1 MHNNN
6 LFRRS
11 TAVSVVIVILST
23 LCEKVDS
30 FGVITTNQYQLFY
43 GRSSQP
49 ICPYRTS
56 IRNGKRQLRPTIR
69 CLASS
74 NPKINGDAEGLING
88 GVNGGKNGSEIRV
101 MTWNILADALATDE
115 FVTLGGDDGNVAW
128 FNNRD
133 VKIGKMLIDSFAISK
148 MAVVATHENDHPQ
161 WLLAEI
167 RKVLP
172 SVKMCILSTNTK
184 NKSATKYERCY
195 IRRLSNTIAMM
206 DAENDYVCPVQCNGN
221 DPGCSKTAAASK
233 DCLQKHYETCNEW
246 FLQNS
251 SKQRLEE
258 LCQQG
263 VTCTSNSQEQ
273 MMTTDD
279 NDGNDL
285 YLPSAA
291 GTVIYYDSDQV
302 TLLQHYVRR
311 HRVDF
316 VINNKDRT
324 PFTVFAA
331 HLKSGINLKAER
343 KRSRELDKLLSQAK
357 STPNPIMLLDANS
370 CEQYQQ
376 DLRLLSSSEEK
387 EEWTTDTIGKYDF
400 INLVPLKGNECLKLR
415 TYATYQPQKAG
426 QFMFDTLDQILVPSS
441 VVKEGSKYYPITSDT
456 YYPSEYYNDYLKL
469 RNTPALRNA
478 LKQMCLDQKW
488 ESDLRPFLPN
498 MNKAFAKYISQFKE
512 EDCDDVI
519 LEHDISSLLSH
530 LYPNKNTLPSDHP
543 PVCASIILQPQPN
556 GKSDVINGQSEPIQS
571 NITETPKTST
581 MTSTSPVNKS

>member
-133 VKIGKMLIDSFAISK
+133 VKIGKMLIDSFSISK

-184 NKSATKYERCY
+184 K
-195 IRRLSNTIAMM
+195 
-206 DAENDYVCPVQCNGN
+206 
-221 DPGCSKTAAASK
+221 
-233 DCLQKHYETCNEW
+233 
-246 FLQNS
+246 
-251 SKQRLEE
+251 
-258 LCQQG
+258 
-263 VTCTSNSQEQ
+263 
-273 MMTTDD
+273 
-279 NDGNDL
+279 
-285 YLPSAA
+285 
-291 GTVIYYDSDQV
+291 
-302 TLLQHYVRR
+302 
-311 HRVDF
+311 
-316 VINNKDRT
+316 
-324 PFTVFAA
+324 
-331 HLKSGINLKAER
+331 
-343 KRSRELDKLLSQAK
+343 
-357 STPNPIMLLDANS
+357 
-370 CEQYQQ
+370 
-376 DLRLLSSSEEK
+376 
-387 EEWTTDTIGKYDF
+387 
-400 INLVPLKGNECLKLR
+400 
-415 TYATYQPQKAG
+415 
-426 QFMFDTLDQILVPSS
+426 
-441 VVKEGSKYYPITSDT
+441 
-456 YYPSEYYNDYLKL
+456 
-469 RNTPALRNA
+469 
-478 LKQMCLDQKW
+478 
-488 ESDLRPFLPN
+488 
-498 MNKAFAKYISQFKE
+498 
-512 EDCDDVI
+512 
-519 LEHDISSLLSH
+519 
-530 LYPNKNTLPSDHP
+530 
-543 PVCASIILQPQPN
+543 
-556 GKSDVINGQSEPIQS
+556 
-571 NITETPKTST
+571 
-581 MTSTSPVNKS
+581 